1 MLIDDCIE
9 LCSNFRKIPVQPERF
24 HADLITAHLIAVIRL
39 NCFVCCG
46 IQKHSRY
53 LMRFRTEFRLFVLHI
68 GEYLIQITGIQQY
81 NVCTSYIRALKKQP
95 EVMHDWN
102 DTIWTVRIEK
112 AVIHRNGEITFVFAN
127 GTEIKVGA

>member
-9 LCSNFRKIPVQPERF
+9 LCSNFRKIPVQIERF

-53 LMRFRTEFRLFVLHI
+53 PMRFRTEFRLFVLHI
-68 GEYLIQITGIQQY
+68 GEYLIQITGIQ
-81 NVCTSYIRALKKQP
+81 R
-95 EVMHDWN
+95 MHIIYPRPQEAARGDARLERHHL
-102 DTIWTVRIEK
+102 D
-112 AVIHRNGEITFVFAN
+112 GED
-127 GTEIKVGA
+127 